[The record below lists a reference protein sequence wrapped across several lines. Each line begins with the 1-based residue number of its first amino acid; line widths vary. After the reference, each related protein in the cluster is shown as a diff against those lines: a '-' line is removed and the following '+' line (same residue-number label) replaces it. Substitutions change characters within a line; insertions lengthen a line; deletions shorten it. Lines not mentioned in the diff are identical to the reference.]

1 MPFLDARHPQVLSV
15 ASRHA
20 DRRVSRPQRTA
31 RIPDQAAAILFRTTA
46 TLAGVNQHAIRCTA
60 RGESWS
66 SMPGDVA
73 AVSPDRPEEPW
84 PQKTPR
90 VFRSSAGNDCSSHPA
105 PRAARCWSL
114 SQAGRPACCISAA
127 GAVTRCGASPSPG
140 STNTGSKRLVPMRSP
155 RRRPSNVSR
164 CVCRRRKRTA
174 QNVAGI
180 SESSPPA
187 SSRIL
192 PGSGWRASSGRRTI
206 R

>member
-46 TLAGVNQHAIRCTA
+46 TLAGVNQQRLRCTA
-60 RGESWS
+60 RGEAWS
-66 SMPGDVA
+66 SMPADVA
-73 AVSPDRPEEPW
+73 AVSRDRPEEPW

-90 VFRSSAGNDCSSHPA
+90 VFRSSAGNDCSSHAA
-105 PRAARCWSL
+105 PHAARCWSL

-140 STNTGSKRLVPMRSP
+140 SSNSGSKRLVTIRCCRLRRRVEMLFP
-155 RRRPSNVSR
+155 RRVGQRQPA
-164 CVCRRRKRTA
+164 A
-174 QNVAGI
+174 Q
-180 SESSPPA
+180 
-187 SSRIL
+187 R
-192 PGSGWRASSGRRTI
+192 
-206 R
+206 